1 MVVVLP
7 EAVLGRLCRQPVGH
21 ECLHDS
27 EESQSDARQL
37 AQGEGDETLGGDL
50 EVVSLVQYIAAAC
63 CSLLLDLGSVT
74 GGLRWRV
81 RCKHDEDLEHD
92 PAPPHTSP
100 SPEGHSWTRM
110 AACEEVGVASLM
122 PVVCHTSS
130 SGLNLSTSA
139 LRWVPSNPP

>member
-7 EAVLGRLCRQPVGH
+7 EAVFDRLCRQPVGH

-74 GGLRWRV
+74 GSLRGRV
-81 RCKHDEDLEHD
+81 RCKYDEDLEHD
-92 PAPPHTSP
+92 PAPSHHPTPPPHLRDTH
-100 SPEGHSWTRM
+100 EGGWLRVRRW
-110 AACEEVGVASLM
+110 AWPAS
-122 PVVCHTSS
+122 CWW
-130 SGLNLSTSA
+130 SA
-139 LRWVPSNPP
+139 TPPPLG